1 MGKFYARK
9 HLGKY
14 AWIGVSIKTISSS
27 ILCVFVNSKSTPVKA
42 SARLQGDGK
51 DETGS
56 AIIRIFLQ

>member
-1 MGKFYARK
+1 MPGKNK
-9 HLGKY
+9 KNVLGF
-14 AWIGVSIKTISSS
+14 GVSIKTISSS
-27 ILCVFVNSKSTPVKA
+27 ILCVLVNSKSTPVKA

>member
-1 MGKFYARK
+1 MK
-9 HLGKY
+9 
-14 AWIGVSIKTISSS
+14 ICVSIKTISSS